1 MVNFRNNPSLRTD
14 QVDFDPGQ
22 SGVTVC
28 FLEISWVV
36 LVLDLQWK
44 LSLGQSV
51 ALCLSKGMQNEF
63 PF

>member
-44 LSLGQSV
+44 LSGAERCSLPQERK
-51 ALCLSKGMQNEF
+51 AE
-63 PF
+63 